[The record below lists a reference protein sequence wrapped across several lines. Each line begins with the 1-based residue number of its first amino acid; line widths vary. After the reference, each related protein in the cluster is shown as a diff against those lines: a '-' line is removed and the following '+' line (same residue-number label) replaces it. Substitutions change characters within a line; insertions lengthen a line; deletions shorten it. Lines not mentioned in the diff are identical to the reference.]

1 LRSICDRLGSLA
13 LVVTF
18 RVTESLE
25 KEVELFDGC
34 GCLVAFTV
42 VVPEVEEGE
51 RLGEIFA
58 FGAGDDR
65 G

>member
-1 LRSICDRLGSLA
+1 LL
-13 LVVTF
+13 
-18 RVTESLE
+18 
-25 KEVELFDGC
+25 DGC

-42 VVPEVEEGE
+42 VVPEAEEGE
-51 RLGEIFA
+51 RLVEVFV